1 MTGKQHYSSNQRN
14 MMIPILFLDRRQLK
28 FPLQSPPQPT
38 RVGIRLRV
46 LLCLLFLIPTY
57 FFIPLAT
64 FAQAPPIKEDRTA
77 IQNAH
82 DFYYSQK
89 YSEAIEAYQVL
100 LKTSLRQHSKDE
112 IRMNLGRS
120 YEKLGDDA
128 MALQSFQ
135 AVIDDNPDGS
145 YASQAVH
152 RIGALF
158 RDRYQYKEAITRCR
172 QLANKYPKTQTAAIA
187 RYLVAQYTFAD
198 GGYDEAIENYRG
210 FLNDFPTSPYRNS
223 ALNSLIRLY
232 RIRHRHTDA
241 EKLIRTELSHKPND
255 VNLMDQLAG
264 LYKAQEKYDEALS
277 LYRTA
282 LDQNPTNTDILKKL
296 GELYAERGQQD
307 LAAEQWA
314 KIVQDD
320 PDQAYRYQQLG
331 SIYTS
336 HQMYEK
342 AVEAY
347 ETALNLSPNSAQL
360 YNRLVDVYK
369 IQGQVDMAVN
379 TCLRALSIVD
389 IGYSGRDTLI
399 QSMAEIYEGA
409 QQERLFEEIIDR
421 LQVTLR
427 TDSQNPSL
435 VLSLAEAYF
444 YRGSLDLALRTFKQ
458 LHQLYA
464 ADRGRLLEKYAQ
476 ILERNKNPKAADF
489 YQAITELFPNT
500 HLAWVAQ
507 MKLVR
512 FYERWGQW
520 NDALAVLTSMTRRN
534 NQPSAQLLLGHVW
547 LHGIRDP
554 GAALQVYRALA
565 NQPLSTDQK
574 IQIQLGIATCY
585 ILQGKSNKAEI
596 ALRPIVD
603 GNSNFKV
610 DAQKLIGD
618 AYLLRGDIEA
628 AVAAYKRVL
637 DIAMS
642 NPLSND
648 SLDRIVLIQSNSD
661 YSNEPLKRYLEAMQS
676 DLNGDT
682 EEALQLC
689 QETMKEYPTAL
700 IVDDLWML
708 IGGIHER
715 EARYTDA
722 IAAYQQVTVLEE
734 SSIAAEA
741 IAKIADIYRWE
752 LDAPDKAQETYSAL
766 IQDYPESVIV
776 AYARQQLDALMK
788 EKAD

>member
-1 MTGKQHYSSNQRN
+1 MTGKQYCSTNQQN
-14 MMIPILFLDRRQLK
+14 KVISILFLDRQQLGL
-28 FPLQSPPQPT
+28 PLQSPPQFT
-38 RVGIRLRV
+38 RVSIRLRI
-46 LLCLLFLIPTY
+46 LLCLLFLIPTWL
-57 FFIPLAT
+57 FIPLT
-64 FAQAPPIKEDRTA
+64 TLAQTPPIKEDRIA

-89 YSEAIEAYQVL
+89 YSKAIEAYKVL
-100 LKTSLRQHSKDE
+100 LKTPLHQHSKDA

-128 MALQSFQ
+128 MALQSFHT
-135 AVIDDNPDGS
+135 VIDDDPDGS

-187 RYLVAQYTFAD
+187 RYLIAQYTFAD
-198 GGYDEAIENYRG
+198 GGYDEAIESYQS

-232 RIRHRHTDA
+232 RIRHRYTDA
-241 EKLIRTELSHKPND
+241 EKLIQTELSYKPND
-255 VNLMDQLAG
+255 VNLMDQLAD
-264 LYKAQEKYDEALS
+264 LYKAQEKYDKALS
-277 LYRTA
+277 LYRAA
-282 LDQNPTNTDILKKL
+282 LDQNPKNTDILKKL

-320 PDQAYRYQQLG
+320 PDQAHRYQQLG

-336 HQMYEK
+336 HQMYRK
-342 AVEAY
+342 AVEVY
-347 ETALNLSPNSAQL
+347 ETALNLSPKNAQL
-360 YNRLVDVYK
+360 YNRLADVYK
-369 IQGQVDMAVN
+369 IQGQIDMAVN
-379 TCLRALSIVD
+379 TYLRALSVVD

-409 QQERLFEEIIDR
+409 QRERLLEGVVDR
-421 LQVTLR
+421 LQVMLR
-427 TDSQNPSL
+427 AEPQNPSL

-444 YRGSLDLALRTFKQ
+444 YRGDLDLALGNFKR
-458 LHQLYA
+458 LHQLYTT
-464 ADRGRLLEKYAQ
+464 DRGRILEKYAQ
-476 ILERNKNPKAADF
+476 ILERNKNPKATDF
-489 YQAITELFPNT
+489 YEAIVQLFPNT
-500 HLAWVAQ
+500 HLAATAQ

-520 NDALAVLTSMTRRN
+520 EEALTVLTSMTLR
-534 NQPSAQLLLGHVW
+534 NQPAAQLALGHAW

-554 GAALQVYRALA
+554 GAALQVYQALA

-574 IQIQLGIATCY
+574 IQIQLGAATCY
-585 ILQGKSNKAEI
+585 ILQGKSNVAEI
-596 ALRPIVD
+596 ALRPIAD
-603 GNSNFKV
+603 GNSNFKAE
-610 DAQKLIGD
+610 AQKLIGD
-618 AYLLRGDIEA
+618 AHLLRGDIES

-676 DLNGDT
+676 DLSGDT
-682 EEALQLC
+682 DAALQLC
-689 QETMKEYPTAL
+689 HETMKEYPMAL

-708 IGGIHER
+708 IGEIHER
-715 EARYTDA
+715 KARYTDA
-722 IAAYQQVTVLEE
+722 IAAYQQVTVLDK
-734 SSIAAEA
+734 SPIAAEA
-741 IAKIADIYRWE
+741 TAKIADIYRWS
-752 LDAPDKAQETYSAL
+752 LNKPSKAQETYTTL

-788 EKAD
+788 QKE

>member
-1 MTGKQHYSSNQRN
+1 
-14 MMIPILFLDRRQLK
+14 MMIPTLFLDRQQLK
-28 FPLQSPPQPT
+28 LPPQSPLQPT
-38 RVGIRLRV
+38 RVGIRLRA
-46 LLCLLFLIPTY
+46 LLCLLFSIPTY
-57 FFIPLAT
+57 LFIPLAT
-64 FAQAPPIKEDRTA
+64 FAQTPPIKEDRIA

-100 LKTSLRQHSKDE
+100 LKTPLHQRSKDE

-232 RIRHRHTDA
+232 RIRHRYTDA
-241 EKLIRTELSHKPND
+241 EKLIRAELSHKPND
-255 VNLMDQLAG
+255 INLMDQLAG

-282 LDQNPTNTDILKKL
+282 LDQNPNNTDILKKL

-347 ETALNLSPNSAQL
+347 ETALNLSPKNAQL
-360 YNRLVDVYK
+360 YNRLADVYK

-379 TCLRALSIVD
+379 TCLRALSVVD

-409 QQERLFEEIIDR
+409 QQEHLFEEIIDR
-421 LQVTLR
+421 LQVTLGA
-427 TDSQNPSL
+427 DSQNPSL
-435 VLSLAEAYF
+435 VLSLAEVYF
-444 YRGSLDLALRTFKQ
+444 YRGNLDLALRTFKR

-464 ADRGRLLEKYAQ
+464 ADRGRILEKYAQ

-489 YQAITELFPNT
+489 YQAIAELFPNT
-500 HLAWVAQ
+500 HLAWIAQ

-512 FYERWGQW
+512 FYERWGRW
-520 NDALAVLTSMTRRN
+520 DDALTVLISMTRRS
-534 NQPSAQLLLGHVW
+534 NQPSAQLLLGQVW

-554 GAALQVYRALA
+554 GAALQVYQALA

-574 IQIQLGIATCY
+574 IQIQLGVATCY
-585 ILQGKSNKAEI
+585 ILQGKSNEAEI
-596 ALRPIVD
+596 ALRPIAD

-676 DLNGDT
+676 DLSGNT

-715 EARYTDA
+715 EVRYTDA
-722 IAAYQQVTVLEE
+722 IAAYQRVTVLEE
-734 SSIAAEA
+734 SPIAAEA
-741 IAKIADIYRWE
+741 TAKIADIYRWE
-752 LDAPDKAQETYSAL
+752 LGAPDKAQETYSTL

-788 EKAD
+788 EKE

>member
-1 MTGKQHYSSNQRN
+1 MTGRQHHSSNQQS
-14 MMIPILFLDRRQLK
+14 MVILALFLDYQRLRLL
-28 FPLQSPPQPT
+28 LQSPPQPMRT
-38 RVGIRLRV
+38 GTGLGV

-57 FFIPLAT
+57 FLTPLTT
-64 FAQAPPIKEDRTA
+64 FAQPAPIKEDRIA

-89 YSEAIEAYQVL
+89 YLEAIKAYQAL
-100 LKTSLRQHSKDE
+100 LKTPLHQHSKDE

-120 YEKLGDDA
+120 YAKLGDDA
-128 MALQSFQ
+128 MALQSFH
-135 AVIDDNPDGS
+135 AVIDDDPDGS

-158 RDRYQYKEAITRCR
+158 RDRYQYKEAISRCR
-172 QLANKYPKTQTAAIA
+172 QLANKYPKTQVAAIA
-187 RYLVAQYTFAD
+187 RYLIAQYTFAD
-198 GGYDEAIENYRG
+198 GGYDEAIESYRS
-210 FLNDFPTSPYRNS
+210 FLNDFPTSPYRAS
-223 ALNSLIRLY
+223 ALNSLVRLY
-232 RIRHRHTDA
+232 RIRHRYTDA
-241 EKLIRTELSHKPND
+241 EKLIQDELRQKPSD
-255 VNLMDQLAG
+255 VNLMERLAD
-264 LYKAQEKYDEALS
+264 LYKSQEKYDEALS

-282 LDQNPTNTDILKKL
+282 LDQNPKNTDILKKL

-320 PDQAYRYQQLG
+320 PDQAYRYRQLG
-331 SIYTS
+331 TIYTS

-347 ETALNLSPNSAQL
+347 ETAIGLSSKDAQL
-360 YNRLVDVYK
+360 YNRLADVYK
-369 IQGQVDMAVN
+369 IQGQINMAVN
-379 TCLRALSIVD
+379 TYLRALSAVD

-399 QSMAEIYEGA
+399 QNMAEIYEGT
-409 QQERLFEEIIDR
+409 QQERLLEQVIDR
-421 LQVTLR
+421 LRATLK
-427 TDSQNPSL
+427 TDPRNPSF
-435 VLSLAEAYF
+435 VLSLAEVYF
-444 YRGSLDLALRTFKQ
+444 YRGNLDLALKNFKR
-458 LHQLYA
+458 LRQLYP
-464 ADRGRLLEKYAQ
+464 ADRGRILEKYAQ

-489 YQAITELFPNT
+489 YQTIAQLFPNT
-500 HLAWVAQ
+500 HLAWTAQ

-512 FYERWGQW
+512 FYERWERW
-520 NDALAVLTSMTRRN
+520 EDALVVLTSMTQRS

-547 LHGIRDP
+547 LNGIRDP
-554 GAALQVYRALA
+554 DAALQVYQTLA
-565 NQPLSTDQK
+565 IQPLSTDQK
-574 IQIQLGIATCY
+574 TQVQLGVATCY
-585 ILQGKSNKAEI
+585 ILQGKSDEAESMLRSI
-596 ALRPIVD
+596 AD
-603 GNSNFKV
+603 GNSNFKA

-618 AYLLRGDIEA
+618 AHLLRGDVEA
-628 AVAAYKRVL
+628 AIAAYKRVL
-637 DIAMS
+637 DIAMA

-661 YSNEPLKRYLEAMQS
+661 YSNEPLKRYLEALRS
-676 DLNGDT
+676 DLIGET
-682 EEALQLC
+682 EVALRLC

-722 IAAYQQVTVLEE
+722 ITAYQQVTVLEE

-741 IAKIADIYRWE
+741 TAKIADIYRWE

-788 EKAD
+788 EKAE

>member
-1 MTGKQHYSSNQRN
+1 MIGKQHHSSNQRN
-14 MMIPILFLDRRQLK
+14 MVIPTLFLDRQQLK
-28 FPLQSPPQPT
+28 LPLQSPPQPT

-57 FFIPLAT
+57 LFIPLAT
-64 FAQAPPIKEDRTA
+64 FAQAPSIKEDRIA

-100 LKTSLRQHSKDE
+100 LKTPLHQRSKDE

-232 RIRHRHTDA
+232 RIRHRYTDA
-241 EKLIRTELSHKPND
+241 EKLIRAELSHKPND
-255 VNLMDQLAG
+255 INLMDQLAG

-282 LDQNPTNTDILKKL
+282 LDQNPNNTDILKKL

-347 ETALNLSPNSAQL
+347 ETALNLSPKNAQL
-360 YNRLVDVYK
+360 YNRLADVYK

-379 TCLRALSIVD
+379 TCLRALSVVD

-409 QQERLFEEIIDR
+409 QQEHLFEEIIDR
-421 LQVTLR
+421 LQVTLGA
-427 TDSQNPSL
+427 DSQNPSL
-435 VLSLAEAYF
+435 VLSLAEVYF
-444 YRGSLDLALRTFKQ
+444 YRGNLDLALRTFKR

-464 ADRGRLLEKYAQ
+464 ADRGRILEKYAQ

-489 YQAITELFPNT
+489 YQAIAELFPNT
-500 HLAWVAQ
+500 HLAWIAQ

-512 FYERWGQW
+512 FYERWGRW
-520 NDALAVLTSMTRRN
+520 DDALTVLISMTRRS
-534 NQPSAQLLLGHVW
+534 NQPSAQLLLGQVW

-554 GAALQVYRALA
+554 GAALQVYQALA

-574 IQIQLGIATCY
+574 IQIQLGVATCY
-585 ILQGKSNKAEI
+585 ILQGKSNEAEI
-596 ALRPIVD
+596 ALRPIAD

-676 DLNGDT
+676 DLSGDT

-722 IAAYQQVTVLEE
+722 IAAYQRVTVLEE
-734 SSIAAEA
+734 SPIAAEA
-741 IAKIADIYRWE
+741 TAKIADIYRSE
-752 LDAPDKAQETYSAL
+752 LDAPDKAQETYSTL

-788 EKAD
+788 EKE

>member
-1 MTGKQHYSSNQRN
+1 
-14 MMIPILFLDRRQLK
+14 MMIPTLFLDRQQLK
-28 FPLQSPPQPT
+28 LPLQSPPQPT

-57 FFIPLAT
+57 LFIPLAT
-64 FAQAPPIKEDRTA
+64 FAQAPSIKEDRIA

-100 LKTSLRQHSKDE
+100 LKTPLHQRSKDE

-120 YEKLGDDA
+120 YEKLGNDA

-198 GGYDEAIENYRG
+198 GGYDEAIENFRG

-232 RIRHRHTDA
+232 RIRHRYTDA
-241 EKLIRTELSHKPND
+241 EKLIRAELSHKPND
-255 VNLMDQLAG
+255 INLMDQLAG

-282 LDQNPTNTDILKKL
+282 LDQNPNNTDILKKL

-347 ETALNLSPNSAQL
+347 ETALNLSPKNAQL
-360 YNRLVDVYK
+360 YNRLADVYK

-379 TCLRALSIVD
+379 TCLRALSVVD

-409 QQERLFEEIIDR
+409 QQEHLFEEIIDR
-421 LQVTLR
+421 LQVTLGA
-427 TDSQNPSL
+427 DSQNSSL
-435 VLSLAEAYF
+435 VLSLAEVYF
-444 YRGSLDLALRTFKQ
+444 YRGNLDLALRTFKR

-464 ADRGRLLEKYAQ
+464 ADRGRILEKYAQ

-489 YQAITELFPNT
+489 YQAIAELFPNT
-500 HLAWVAQ
+500 HLAWIAQ

-512 FYERWGQW
+512 FYERWGRW
-520 NDALAVLTSMTRRN
+520 DDALTVLISMTRRS
-534 NQPSAQLLLGHVW
+534 NQPSAQLLLGQVW

-554 GAALQVYRALA
+554 GAALQVYQALA

-574 IQIQLGIATCY
+574 IQIQLGVATCY
-585 ILQGKSNKAEI
+585 ILQGKSNEAEI
-596 ALRPIVD
+596 ALRPIAD

-676 DLNGDT
+676 DLSGDT

-722 IAAYQQVTVLEE
+722 IAAYQRVTVLEE
-734 SSIAAEA
+734 SPIAAEA
-741 IAKIADIYRWE
+741 TAKIADIYRSE
-752 LDAPDKAQETYSAL
+752 LDAPDKAQETYSTL

-788 EKAD
+788 EKE

>member
-1 MTGKQHYSSNQRN
+1 MTGKQHHRSKQQN
-14 MMIPILFLDRRQLK
+14 MIMLTLFLEHQQRES
-28 FPLQSPPQPT
+28 PLQSPPQST
-38 RVGIRLRV
+38 RVSIRLRI
-46 LLCLLFLIPTY
+46 LLCLLFLIHTCL
-57 FFIPLAT
+57 FIPLAT
-64 FAQAPPIKEDRTA
+64 FAQAPPIKEDRNA

-89 YSEAIEAYQVL
+89 YSEAIEAYQAL
-100 LKTSLRQHSKDE
+100 LKTPLHQHSKDA
-112 IRMNLGRS
+112 IRMNLGHS

-128 MALQSFQ
+128 MALQSFH
-135 AVIDDNPDGS
+135 AVIDDDPDGS

-152 RIGALF
+152 QIGALF

-187 RYLVAQYTFAD
+187 RYLVAQYTFSD
-198 GGYDEAIENYRG
+198 GGYDEAIESYQS

-232 RIRHRHTDA
+232 RIRHRYTDA
-241 EKLIRTELSHKPND
+241 EKLIRAELSHKPSD
-255 VNLMDQLAG
+255 INLMDQLAD

-282 LDQNPTNTDILKKL
+282 LEQNPKNTDILKKL

-336 HQMYEK
+336 HQMYKK

-347 ETALNLSPNSAQL
+347 ETALNLSPRNVQL
-360 YNRLVDVYK
+360 YNRLADVYK

-379 TCLRALSIVD
+379 TYLRALSVVD
-389 IGYSGRDTLI
+389 IGYNGRDTLI

-409 QQERLFEEIIDR
+409 QQKRLLEGVIDR
-421 LQVTLR
+421 LRVTLR
-427 TDSQNPSL
+427 TDSQNPSI

-444 YRGSLDLALRTFKQ
+444 YRGNLDLALRNFRR

-464 ADRGRLLEKYAQ
+464 ADRGRILEKYAQ

-489 YQAITELFPNT
+489 YQAIAELFPNT
-500 HLAWVAQ
+500 HLAWTAQ

-512 FYERWGQW
+512 FYERWGRW
-520 NDALAVLTSMTRRN
+520 NDALIVLTSMTRQS

-554 GAALQVYRALA
+554 GAALQVYQALA

-585 ILQGKSNKAEI
+585 ILQGRSNIAEL
-596 ALRPIVD
+596 ALRPIAD

-610 DAQKLIGD
+610 EAQKLIGD
-618 AYLLRGDIEA
+618 AHLLRGEIES

-637 DIAMS
+637 DITMS

-676 DLNGDT
+676 DLSGST
-682 EEALQLC
+682 QEALQLC

-715 EARYTDA
+715 ETRYTDA
-722 IAAYQQVTVLEE
+722 IMAYQQITVLEE
-734 SSIAAEA
+734 SPIAAEA
-741 IAKIADIYRWE
+741 TAKIADIYRWA
-752 LDAPDKAQETYSAL
+752 LNKPSKAQETYTTL

-776 AYARQQLDALMK
+776 AYARQQLDALMRLR
-788 EKAD
+788 

>member
-1 MTGKQHYSSNQRN
+1 MTGNQHHSSNQRN
-14 MMIPILFLDRRQLK
+14 MMIPTLFLDRQQLGGS
-28 FPLQSPPQPT
+28 LQSPLRSI
-38 RVGIRLRV
+38 RVGIRLRI
-46 LLCLLFLIPTY
+46 LLYLFFLTPTY
-57 FFIPLAT
+57 LFTPLAT
-64 FAQAPPIKEDRTA
+64 FAQTPPIKEDRIA

-82 DFYYSQK
+82 DLYYSQK
-89 YSEAIEAYQVL
+89 YSEAIEAYKAL
-100 LKTSLRQHSKDE
+100 FKTPLHQHSKDA

-128 MALQSFQ
+128 MALQSFHT
-135 AVIDDNPDGS
+135 VIDDDPDGS

-187 RYLVAQYTFAD
+187 RYLIAQYTFAD
-198 GGYDEAIENYRG
+198 GGYDEAIESYRS

-223 ALNSLIRLY
+223 ALNSLIQLY
-232 RIRHRHTDA
+232 RIRHRYIDA
-241 EKLIRTELSHKPND
+241 EKLIQAELSHKPND
-255 VNLMDQLAG
+255 ISLMDQLAD

-282 LDQNPTNTDILKKL
+282 LDQNPKNTDILKKL

-347 ETALNLSPNSAQL
+347 ETALNLSPKSAPL
-360 YNRLVDVYK
+360 YNRLADVYK

-379 TCLRALSIVD
+379 TYLRALSVMD
-389 IGYSGRDTLI
+389 IGYSGRDTLV
-399 QSMAEIYEGA
+399 QSMAEIYEGV
-409 QQERLFEEIIDR
+409 QQERLLKGVIDR
-421 LQVTLR
+421 LQVMLR
-427 TDSQNPSL
+427 VDSQKPSL
-435 VLSLAEAYF
+435 ILALAEAYF
-444 YRGSLDLALRTFKQ
+444 YRGDLDLALRNFRR
-458 LHQLYA
+458 LHRLYT

-489 YQAITELFPNT
+489 YQAIAELFPNT
-500 HLAWVAQ
+500 HLTSIAQ

-512 FYERWGQW
+512 FYERWGRW
-520 NDALAVLTSMTRRN
+520 NDALTVLTSMTQRS
-534 NQPSAQLLLGHVW
+534 NQLSAQLLLGHVW

-554 GAALQVYRALA
+554 GTALQVYQALA

-574 IQIQLGIATCY
+574 IQIQLGVATCY
-585 ILQGKSNKAEI
+585 ILQGKSNIAEI
-596 ALRPIVD
+596 ALRPIAN
-603 GNSNFKV
+603 GNSNYKV
-610 DAQKLIGD
+610 EAQKLIGD
-618 AYLLRGDIEA
+618 AHLLQGDIES

-637 DIAMS
+637 DIEMS

-661 YSNEPLKRYLEAMQS
+661 YSNEPLKHYLKAMQS
-676 DLNGDT
+676 DLSGNT

-689 QETMKEYPTAL
+689 QETMQEYPTAL

-722 IAAYQQVTVLEE
+722 IRAYKQLTVLEQ
-734 SSIAAEA
+734 SPIAAEA
-741 IAKIADIYRWE
+741 TAKIADIYRWK
-752 LDAPDKAQETYSAL
+752 LDEPDKAQEAYSAL

-776 AYARQQLDALMK
+776 AYARQQLDALMN
-788 EKAD
+788 EKK

>member
-1 MTGKQHYSSNQRN
+1 MTVKQHHSSNQRN
-14 MMIPILFLDRRQLK
+14 IMIATLFLDRQQLK
-28 FPLQSPPQPT
+28 LPLQSLPQSI
-38 RVGIRLRV
+38 RVSIRLRI
-46 LLCLLFLIPTY
+46 LLCLLFLTTTWL
-57 FFIPLAT
+57 FMPLT
-64 FAQAPPIKEDRTA
+64 TLAQAPPIKEDRIA

-89 YSEAIEAYQVL
+89 YSEAIEAYKVL
-100 LKTSLRQHSKDE
+100 LKTPLHQPSKDA

-128 MALQSFQ
+128 MALQSFH
-135 AVIDDNPDGS
+135 AVIDDDPDGS

-187 RYLVAQYTFAD
+187 RYLIAQYTFAD
-198 GGYDEAIENYRG
+198 GGYDEAIESYRS

-232 RIRHRHTDA
+232 RIRHRYTDA
-241 EKLIRTELSHKPND
+241 EELIQVELSHKPD
-255 VNLMDQLAG
+255 DINLMDQLAD

-282 LDQNPTNTDILKKL
+282 LKQNPKNTDILKKL

-336 HQMYEK
+336 HQMYQK

-347 ETALNLSPNSAQL
+347 ETALNLSPKSAQL
-360 YNRLVDVYK
+360 YNRLADVYK

-379 TCLRALSIVD
+379 TYLRALSVVD

-399 QSMAEIYEGA
+399 QSMTEIYEGA
-409 QQERLFEEIIDR
+409 QQERLFGEIIDR
-421 LQVTLR
+421 LQVMLGTA
-427 TDSQNPSL
+427 SQNPSL

-444 YRGSLDLALRTFKQ
+444 YRGDLDLALRNFKR
-458 LHQLYA
+458 LHQFYT

-489 YQAITELFPNT
+489 YQTIAELFPNT

-512 FYERWGQW
+512 FYERWGRW
-520 NDALAVLTSMTRRN
+520 DDALTVLTSMTRRN
-534 NQPSAQLLLGHVW
+534 NQPAAQLLLGHVW

-554 GAALQVYRALA
+554 EAALQVYQALA
-565 NQPLSTDQK
+565 NQPLTTDQK

-585 ILQGKSNKAEI
+585 ILQGKSKTAEI
-596 ALRPIVD
+596 ALRPIAD
-603 GNSNFKV
+603 GNSNFKL

-618 AYLLRGDIEA
+618 AHLLRGAIES

-676 DLNGDT
+676 DLSGDT
-682 EEALQLC
+682 DAALQLC
-689 QETMKEYPTAL
+689 HETMKEYPTAL
-700 IVDDLWML
+700 IIDDLWML

-722 IAAYQQVTVLEE
+722 IAAYQQVTVLEG
-734 SSIAAEA
+734 SPIAAEA
-741 IAKIADIYRWE
+741 TAKIADIYRWK

-788 EKAD
+788 LKH

>member
-1 MTGKQHYSSNQRN
+1 MTGKQYCSTNQQN
-14 MMIPILFLDRRQLK
+14 KVISILFLDRQQLGL
-28 FPLQSPPQPT
+28 PLQSPSQST
-38 RVGIRLRV
+38 RVSIRLRI
-46 LLCLLFLIPTY
+46 LLCLLFLIPTWL
-57 FFIPLAT
+57 FIPLT
-64 FAQAPPIKEDRTA
+64 TLAQTPPIKEDRIA

-89 YSEAIEAYQVL
+89 YSKAIEAYKVL
-100 LKTSLRQHSKDE
+100 LKTPLHQHSKDA

-128 MALQSFQ
+128 MALQSFH
-135 AVIDDNPDGS
+135 AVIDDDPDGS

-152 RIGALF
+152 RIGVLF

-187 RYLVAQYTFAD
+187 RYLIAQYTFAD
-198 GGYDEAIENYRG
+198 GGYDEAIESYRS

-232 RIRHRHTDA
+232 RIRHRYTDA
-241 EKLIRTELSHKPND
+241 EKLIQTELSYKPND
-255 VNLMDQLAG
+255 INLMDQLAD
-264 LYKAQEKYDEALS
+264 LYKAQEKYDKALS
-277 LYRTA
+277 LYRAA
-282 LDQNPTNTDILKKL
+282 LDQNPKNTDILKKL

-320 PDQAYRYQQLG
+320 PDQAHRYQQLG

-336 HQMYEK
+336 HQMYRK
-342 AVEAY
+342 AVEVY
-347 ETALNLSPNSAQL
+347 ETALNLSPKNAQL
-360 YNRLVDVYK
+360 YNRLADVYK
-369 IQGQVDMAVN
+369 IQGQIDMAVN
-379 TCLRALSIVD
+379 TYLRALSVVD

-409 QQERLFEEIIDR
+409 QQKRLLEGVIDR
-421 LQVTLR
+421 LQVMLR
-427 TDSQNPSL
+427 TASQNPSL

-444 YRGSLDLALRTFKQ
+444 YRGDLDLALGNFKR
-458 LHQLYA
+458 LHQLYT
-464 ADRGRLLEKYAQ
+464 ADRGRILEKYAQ

-489 YQAITELFPNT
+489 YRAIAELFPNT
-500 HLAWVAQ
+500 HLAATAQ

-512 FYERWGQW
+512 FYERWGRW
-520 NDALAVLTSMTRRN
+520 EEALTVLTSMTLR
-534 NQPSAQLLLGHVW
+534 NQPAAQLALGHAW

-554 GAALQVYRALA
+554 GAALQVYQALA
-565 NQPLSTDQK
+565 NQPLSPDQK
-574 IQIQLGIATCY
+574 IQIQLGAATCY
-585 ILQGKSNKAEI
+585 ILQGKSNIAEI
-596 ALRPIVD
+596 ALRPIAD
-603 GNSNFKV
+603 GNSNFKAE
-610 DAQKLIGD
+610 AQKLIGD
-618 AYLLRGDIEA
+618 AHLLRGDIES

-676 DLNGDT
+676 DLSGDT
-682 EEALQLC
+682 DAALQLC
-689 QETMKEYPTAL
+689 HETMKEYPMAL

-722 IAAYQQVTVLEE
+722 IAAYQQVTVLDK
-734 SSIAAEA
+734 SPIAAEA
-741 IAKIADIYRWE
+741 TAKIADIYRWK
-752 LDAPDKAQETYSAL
+752 LDVPDKAQETYSAL

-788 EKAD
+788 QKE

>member
-1 MTGKQHYSSNQRN
+1 MTEKQHRSSSQRN
-14 MMIPILFLDRRQLK
+14 MMIPTLFLDHQQLK
-28 FPLQSPPQPT
+28 FPLQSLPQST
-38 RVGIRLRV
+38 RVSIRLRI
-46 LLCLLFLIPTY
+46 LLCLLCLIPTWL
-57 FFIPLAT
+57 FIPPTTLAQT
-64 FAQAPPIKEDRTA
+64 PPIKEDRIA

-89 YSEAIEAYQVL
+89 YSEAIEAYKAL
-100 LKTSLRQHSKDE
+100 LKTPLHQHSKDA

-128 MALQSFQ
+128 MALQSFH
-135 AVIDDNPDGS
+135 AVIDDDPDGS

-187 RYLVAQYTFAD
+187 RYLIAQYTFAD
-198 GGYDEAIENYRG
+198 GGYDEAIESYRS

-232 RIRHRHTDA
+232 RIRHRYIDA
-241 EKLIRTELSHKPND
+241 EKLIQAELSHKPND
-255 VNLMDQLAG
+255 ISLMDQLAD

-282 LDQNPTNTDILKKL
+282 LDQNPKNTDILKKL

-342 AVEAY
+342 AVESY
-347 ETALNLSPNSAQL
+347 ETALKLSTKSAQL
-360 YNRLVDVYK
+360 YNRLADVYK

-379 TCLRALSIVD
+379 TYLRALSVVD

-399 QSMAEIYEGA
+399 QSMAEIYEGV
-409 QQERLFEEIIDR
+409 QQKRLLEGVIDR
-421 LQVTLR
+421 LQVMLR
-427 TDSQNPSL
+427 ADSQNPSL
-435 VLSLAEAYF
+435 VLALAEAYF
-444 YRGSLDLALRTFKQ
+444 YRGDLDLALRNFKR
-458 LHQLYA
+458 LHRLYT

-500 HLAWVAQ
+500 HLASIAQ

-512 FYERWGQW
+512 FYERWGRW
-520 NDALAVLTSMTRRN
+520 NDALTVLTGMTQRS
-534 NQPSAQLLLGHVW
+534 NQLSAQLLLGHVW

-554 GAALQVYRALA
+554 GAALQVYQALA

-574 IQIQLGIATCY
+574 IQIQLGVATCY
-585 ILQGKSNKAEI
+585 ILQGKSNIAEI
-596 ALRPIVD
+596 ALRPIAN
-603 GNSNFKV
+603 GNSNYKV
-610 DAQKLIGD
+610 EAQKLIGD
-618 AYLLRGDIEA
+618 AHLLRGDIES

-637 DIAMS
+637 DTAMS

-676 DLNGDT
+676 DLSGNI
-682 EEALQLC
+682 EKALQLC

-722 IAAYQQVTVLEE
+722 IGAYKQVTILEQ
-734 SSIAAEA
+734 SPIAAEA
-741 IAKIADIYRWE
+741 TAKIADIYRWK
-752 LDAPDKAQETYSAL
+752 LDEPDKAQETYTTL
-766 IQDYPESVIV
+766 IHDYPESVIV

-788 EKAD
+788 EKE

>member
-1 MTGKQHYSSNQRN
+1 
-14 MMIPILFLDRRQLK
+14 MMIPTLFLDRQQLK
-28 FPLQSPPQPT
+28 LPLQSPPQPT

-57 FFIPLAT
+57 LFIPLAT
-64 FAQAPPIKEDRTA
+64 FAQAPSIKEDRIA

-100 LKTSLRQHSKDE
+100 LKTPLHQRSKDE

-232 RIRHRHTDA
+232 RIRHRYTDA
-241 EKLIRTELSHKPND
+241 EKLIRAELSHKPND
-255 VNLMDQLAG
+255 INLMDQLAG

-282 LDQNPTNTDILKKL
+282 LDQNPNNTDILKKL

-347 ETALNLSPNSAQL
+347 ETALNLSPKNAQL
-360 YNRLVDVYK
+360 YNRLADVYK

-379 TCLRALSIVD
+379 TCLRALSVVD

-409 QQERLFEEIIDR
+409 QQEHLFEEIIDR
-421 LQVTLR
+421 LQVTLGA
-427 TDSQNPSL
+427 DSQNPSL
-435 VLSLAEAYF
+435 VLSLAEVYF
-444 YRGSLDLALRTFKQ
+444 YRGNLDLALRTFKR

-464 ADRGRLLEKYAQ
+464 ADRGRILEKYAQ

-489 YQAITELFPNT
+489 YQAIAELFPNT
-500 HLAWVAQ
+500 HLAWIAQ

-512 FYERWGQW
+512 FYERWGRW
-520 NDALAVLTSMTRRN
+520 DDALTVLISMTRRS
-534 NQPSAQLLLGHVW
+534 NQPSAQLLLGQVW

-554 GAALQVYRALA
+554 GAALQVYQALA

-574 IQIQLGIATCY
+574 IQIQLGVATCY
-585 ILQGKSNKAEI
+585 ILQGKSNEAEI
-596 ALRPIVD
+596 ALRPIAD

-676 DLNGDT
+676 DLSGDT

-722 IAAYQQVTVLEE
+722 IAAYQRVTVLEE
-734 SSIAAEA
+734 SPIAAEA
-741 IAKIADIYRWE
+741 TAKIADIYRSE
-752 LDAPDKAQETYSAL
+752 LDAPDKAQETYSTL

-788 EKAD
+788 EKE

>member
-1 MTGKQHYSSNQRN
+1 
-14 MMIPILFLDRRQLK
+14 MMIPTLFLDRQQLK
-28 FPLQSPPQPT
+28 LPPQSPLQPT
-38 RVGIRLRV
+38 RVGIRLRA
-46 LLCLLFLIPTY
+46 LLCLLFSIPTY
-57 FFIPLAT
+57 LFIPLAT
-64 FAQAPPIKEDRTA
+64 FAQAPPIKEDRIA

-100 LKTSLRQHSKDE
+100 LKTPLHQRSKDE

-232 RIRHRHTDA
+232 RIRHRYTDA
-241 EKLIRTELSHKPND
+241 EKLIRAELSHKPND
-255 VNLMDQLAG
+255 INLMDQLAG

-282 LDQNPTNTDILKKL
+282 LDQNPNNTDILKKL

-347 ETALNLSPNSAQL
+347 ETALNLSPKNAQL
-360 YNRLVDVYK
+360 YNRLADVYK

-379 TCLRALSIVD
+379 TCLRALSVVD

-409 QQERLFEEIIDR
+409 QQEHLFEEIIDR
-421 LQVTLR
+421 LQVTLGA
-427 TDSQNPSL
+427 DSQNPSL
-435 VLSLAEAYF
+435 VLSLAEVYF
-444 YRGSLDLALRTFKQ
+444 YRGNLDLALRTFKR

-464 ADRGRLLEKYAQ
+464 ADRGRILEKYAQ

-489 YQAITELFPNT
+489 YQAIAELFPNT
-500 HLAWVAQ
+500 HLAWIAQ

-512 FYERWGQW
+512 FYERWGRW
-520 NDALAVLTSMTRRN
+520 DDALTVLISMTRRS
-534 NQPSAQLLLGHVW
+534 NQPSAQLLLGQVW

-554 GAALQVYRALA
+554 GAALQVYQALA

-574 IQIQLGIATCY
+574 IQIQLGVATCY
-585 ILQGKSNKAEI
+585 ILQGKSNEAEI
-596 ALRPIVD
+596 ALRPIAD

-676 DLNGDT
+676 DLSGDT

-722 IAAYQQVTVLEE
+722 IAAYQRVTVLEE
-734 SSIAAEA
+734 SPIAAEA
-741 IAKIADIYRWE
+741 TAKIADIYRSE
-752 LDAPDKAQETYSAL
+752 LDAPDKAQETYSTL

-788 EKAD
+788 EKE

>member
-1 MTGKQHYSSNQRN
+1 MAGRQHHSNNQQN
-14 MMIPILFLDRRQLK
+14 MVILALFFDHRRLK
-28 FPLQSPPQPT
+28 LPLQNLPQPT
-38 RVGIRLRV
+38 RIDIELGV
-46 LLCLLFLIPTY
+46 LLCLLLLIP
-57 FFIPLAT
+57 ICLLSPLT
-64 FAQAPPIKEDRTA
+64 IFAQPAPIKEDQIA

-82 DFYYSQK
+82 DLYYSQK

-100 LKTSLRQHSKDE
+100 LKTPLHQHSKDA

-120 YEKLGDDA
+120 YAKLGDDA
-128 MALQSFQ
+128 MALQSFH
-135 AVIDDNPDGS
+135 AVIDDDPDGS

-158 RDRYQYKEAITRCR
+158 RDRYQYKEAVTRCR

-187 RYLVAQYTFAD
+187 RYLVAQYTFAE
-198 GGYDEAIENYRG
+198 GRYDEAIESYRS

-223 ALNSLIRLY
+223 ALNSLVRLY
-232 RIRHRHTDA
+232 RIRHRYTDA
-241 EKLIRTELSHKPND
+241 EKLIRDELRQKPND
-255 VNLMDQLAG
+255 INLMEQLAG
-264 LYKAQEKYDEALS
+264 LYKAQGKYDEALS
-277 LYRTA
+277 FYRAA
-282 LDQNPTNTDILKKL
+282 LDQNPNNTDILKKL

-320 PDQAYRYQQLG
+320 PDQAYRYRQLG

-347 ETALNLSPNSAQL
+347 EIAISLNSKDAQL
-360 YNRLVDVYK
+360 YNRLADVYK

-379 TCLRALSIVD
+379 TYLRALSVVD

-399 QSMAEIYEGA
+399 QNMAEIYEGA
-409 QQERLFEEIIDR
+409 QQERLFEGVVDR

-427 TDSQNPSL
+427 VDPRNPSL
-435 VLSLAEAYF
+435 VLSLAEVYF
-444 YRGSLDLALRTFKQ
+444 YSGNLDLALKNFKK
-458 LHQLYA
+458 LRQLYP
-464 ADRGRLLEKYAQ
+464 ADRGRTLEKYAQ

-489 YQAITELFPNT
+489 YQAIVELFPNT
-500 HLAWVAQ
+500 RLTWTAQ

-512 FYERWGQW
+512 FYERWGRW
-520 NDALAVLTSMTRRN
+520 NDALTVLTNMTQRSK
-534 NQPSAQLLLGHVW
+534 QPSAQLLLGHVW
-547 LHGIRDP
+547 LRGIRNPD
-554 GAALQVYRALA
+554 AAIQVYQVLA
-565 NQPLSTDQK
+565 NQPLSADQAT
-574 IQIQLGIATCY
+574 QVQLGVATCY
-585 ILQGKSNKAEI
+585 ILQGKSNEAEI
-596 ALRPIVD
+596 LLRPIIN

-610 DAQKLIGD
+610 EAQKLIGD
-618 AYLLRGDIEA
+618 AHLLRGDIEA
-628 AVAAYKRVL
+628 AVSAYKRVL

-648 SLDRIVLIQSNSD
+648 SLDRIVLIQANSD
-661 YSNEPLKRYLEAMQS
+661 YSNEPLKRYLEALRS
-676 DLNGDT
+676 DLSGET
-682 EEALQLC
+682 EIALRLC

-700 IVDDLWML
+700 IVDDLWLL
-708 IGGIHER
+708 IGGIHQR

-722 IAAYQQVTVLEE
+722 IAAYQHVTVLEE
-734 SSIAAEA
+734 SPIAAEA
-741 IAKIADIYRWE
+741 TAKIANIYHWHLNE
-752 LDAPDKAQETYSAL
+752 PDRAQETYSTL

-788 EKAD
+788 EKE

>member
-1 MTGKQHYSSNQRN
+1 
-14 MMIPILFLDRRQLK
+14 MMIPTLFLDRQQLK
-28 FPLQSPPQPT
+28 LPAQSPPQPT
-38 RVGIRLRV
+38 RVGIRLRA

-57 FFIPLAT
+57 LFIPLAT
-64 FAQAPPIKEDRTA
+64 FAQAPPIKEDRIA

-100 LKTSLRQHSKDE
+100 LKTPLHQRSKDE

-232 RIRHRHTDA
+232 RIRHRYTDA
-241 EKLIRTELSHKPND
+241 EKLIRAELSHKPND
-255 VNLMDQLAG
+255 INLMDQLAG

-282 LDQNPTNTDILKKL
+282 LDQNPNNTDILKKL

-336 HQMYEK
+336 HQMYEE

-347 ETALNLSPNSAQL
+347 ETALNLSPKNAQL
-360 YNRLVDVYK
+360 YNRLADVYK

-379 TCLRALSIVD
+379 TCLRALSVVD

-399 QSMAEIYEGA
+399 QSMTEIYEGA
-409 QQERLFEEIIDR
+409 QQEHLFEEIIDR
-421 LQVTLR
+421 LQVTLGA
-427 TDSQNPSL
+427 DSQNPSL
-435 VLSLAEAYF
+435 VLSLAEVYF
-444 YRGSLDLALRTFKQ
+444 YRGNLDLALRTFKR

-464 ADRGRLLEKYAQ
+464 ADRGRILEKYAQ

-489 YQAITELFPNT
+489 YQAIAELFPNT
-500 HLAWVAQ
+500 HLAWIAQ

-512 FYERWGQW
+512 FYERWGRW
-520 NDALAVLTSMTRRN
+520 DDALTVLISMTRRS
-534 NQPSAQLLLGHVW
+534 NQPSAQLLLGQVW

-554 GAALQVYRALA
+554 GAALQVYQALA

-574 IQIQLGIATCY
+574 IQIQLGVATCY
-585 ILQGKSNKAEI
+585 ILQGKSNEAEI
-596 ALRPIVD
+596 ALRPIAD

-676 DLNGDT
+676 DLSGDT

-689 QETMKEYPTAL
+689 QETMKEYQTAL

-734 SSIAAEA
+734 SPIAAEA
-741 IAKIADIYRWE
+741 TAKIADIYRSE
-752 LDAPDKAQETYSAL
+752 LDAPDKAQETYSTL

-788 EKAD
+788 EKE